1 MRIEVSG
8 VLSSWLTAETKSC
21 CWRASR
27 ICPTA
32 KRYINKKPPHSTTA
46 SVTATHASSAVPG
59 ARGSASTRNVSSMSP
74 NGGDNR
80 ARWSTAPVKSPAA
93 DRYSLIPAASVS
105 SVRPWNATVSAGN
118 SADAARAVRRFERR
132 RDERRPID
140 ERALHVALA
149 VAPHVAEQD
158 EMPRVEHAELERID
172 LARERAHG
180 DFDFGSRRR
189 RRLPRRRPQRPQGPA
204 RRRALPRRASAAL
217 PRRSSRVARATA
229 APALPHWRRPA
240 PPLRP
245 RAPRLRLLPKRR
257 APAPRRPVTDA
268 APARR
273 SKPACADAQRP
284 APARGWRSSRR
295 RRRRSSSLASGRGRR
310 VLAQTA
316 HELIARQQLA
326 QLRDP
331 RRARRLLG
339 RRDAIAC
346 GAHTR
351 LRQQRRREPA
361 GGIDLKIAEHAGHG
375 ARDGK
380 LQTAASAARSSR
392 RRRPRPR
399 GTSRRR
405 TSARPRPQWPLAT
418 SRRSARRAPP
428 LPPECCETPDT

>member
-59 ARGSASTRNVSSMSP
+59 ARGSASTTKRELDV
-74 NGGDNR
+74 
-80 ARWSTAPVKSPAA
+80 A
-93 DRYSLIPAASVS
+93 
-105 SVRPWNATVSAGN
+105 
-118 SADAARAVRRFERR
+118 ERR
-132 RDERRPID
+132 RQPRAMEHGAGRVAGRRSIFAAPRCERS
-140 ERALHVALA
+140 RACGLGTPPLA
-149 VAPHVAEQD
+149 GQ
-158 EMPRVEHAELERID
+158 L
-172 LARERAHG
+172 
-180 DFDFGSRRR
+180 RRR
-189 RRLPRRRPQRPQGPA
+189 CSRGKALRAPSPRTPADRRARPA
-204 RRRALPRRASAAL
+204 RSAGRRARRCGTGRDAPCRGRPARTGRLRWRTCARVTSTLAASASRASASTAAASA
-217 PRRSSRVARATA
+217 RTGSATSASSTRFCRSSAAKLARCSSNCGA
-229 APALPHWRRPA
+229 RRCRISGGRR

-257 APAPRRPVTDA
+257 APAPRRPVTIPLQRDDQSRLAPRSRLAPMRGCVVAYCRRSRRARADA
-268 APARR
+268 AGA
-273 SKPACADAQRP
+273 
-284 APARGWRSSRR
+284 SSR
-295 RRRRSSSLASGRGRR
+295 SA
-310 VLAQTA
+310 A

-346 GAHTR
+346 GVHTR

-418 SRRSARRAPP
+418 SRRLGAASSSATTW
-428 LPPECCETPDT
+428 CCETPDT